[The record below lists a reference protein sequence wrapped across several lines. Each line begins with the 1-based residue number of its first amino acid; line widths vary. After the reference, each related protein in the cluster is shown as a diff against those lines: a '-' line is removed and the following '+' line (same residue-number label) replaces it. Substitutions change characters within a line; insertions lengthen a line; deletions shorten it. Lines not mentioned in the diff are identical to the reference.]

1 MVVVVVVGSQ
11 ACHRHIAQQEGQH
24 KPQVELKVQAAAV
37 EMNISSAPSTKE
49 AKRLWAIQRGLLEEE
64 VDIMAALQ
72 ASTQAV
78 MA

>member
-1 MVVVVVVGSQ
+1 
-11 ACHRHIAQQEGQH
+11 
-24 KPQVELKVQAAAV
+24 VELKVQAAAV